1 MWLIRVITDEL
12 RQLGSALGLRVCRL
26 PCWQAAGVNE
36 QHLSKRLMTLL
47 LHSSKLGT
55 EVVQQV

>member
-12 RQLGSALGLRVCRL
+12 RQLGSALGLRVCGL

-36 QHLSKRLMTLL
+36 QDLSKRLMTLL
-47 LHSSKLGT
+47 IHSSKLGT

>member
-12 RQLGSALGLRVCRL
+12 RQLGSALGQRVCRL

-36 QHLSKRLMTLL
+36 QDLSKRLMTLL
-47 LHSSKLGT
+47 IHSSKLGT